1 MEGDVSEWQS
11 QTTLEM
17 TLRDVHPISSLP
29 TVNQIDRTEKK
40 KRKTNKQTPI
50 SAEPYLWEQEAQVLP
65 RLTYD
70 LPGQVTAFNL
80 TFSSL
85 W

>member
-17 TLRDVHPISSLP
+17 TLREVHPISSLP

-40 KRKTNKQTPI
+40 RNEKQTNKHQSVQNHT
-50 SAEPYLWEQEAQVLP
+50 SENRKHRFCQ
-65 RLTYD
+65 
-70 LPGQVTAFNL
+70 G
-80 TFSSL
+80 
-85 W
+85 